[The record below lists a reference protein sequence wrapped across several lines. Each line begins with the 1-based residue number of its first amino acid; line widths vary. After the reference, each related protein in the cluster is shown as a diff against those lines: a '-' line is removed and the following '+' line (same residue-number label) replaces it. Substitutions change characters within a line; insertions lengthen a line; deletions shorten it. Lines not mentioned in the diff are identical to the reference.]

1 MEKDWLNS
9 LRKRMED
16 YEESAPEG
24 LWNDIASAVPDRAP
38 KRGRALPVLWLWR
51 SVAAAAV
58 VAFGVFAGVRLFSP
72 DDDSGRI
79 AQVRRNV
86 ADTAA
91 LADPGAPFETI
102 SDLSVTDLQES
113 PASLLQSS
121 SPSSVNKLGRRTSS
135 AENRPYAPDLLAQAN
150 IPAQADPSGVVP
162 LTDQTQVAVAEQR
175 GDAQPQPEDSRPLV
189 PGEIANSHEGEDW
202 SGYASASMDGPD
214 GTLLPDHVGIGIS
227 GGTVDTRHSSSYNPM
242 MFYRGAAPH
251 SKNDPVKDGQGE
263 GHVSVVTRATGMP
276 PATVTDRVD
285 HKRPIRAGI
294 SLRWQL
300 NDTFGVESGI
310 EYSILKSTFST
321 LAGTTLSEDFQT
333 LQYLGIPLDLT
344 ADLLDT
350 RYFSLYASVG
360 GMVEKGI
367 AGNVK
372 SAISVDGERVGPME
386 EHSLRIDPLLWSVN
400 AAAGLQVNATRLVG
414 FYAEPGISYRFD
426 NGSEVSSIYT
436 SRPLDF
442 TLSFGLRFSFR

>member
-16 YEESAPEG
+16 FEEPTPEG
-24 LWNDIASAVPDRAP
+24 LWNDIASAVPDHAP

-58 VAFGVFAGVRLFSP
+58 IAFGVFASIRLFSP

-79 AQVRRNV
+79 AEVRQNV
-86 ADTAA
+86 PDTAA
-91 LADPGAPFETI
+91 LVDPGTPLETI
-102 SDLSVTDLQES
+102 SDPSVDDLQES

-121 SPSSVNKLGRRTSS
+121 SPSSVNKRGRRTSS
-135 AENRPYAPDLLAQAN
+135 AENRPYAPDLLAQAD
-150 IPAQADPSGVVP
+150 IPAQADPSDAIP
-162 LTDQTQVAVAEQR
+162 LTDQTEVAAAESGAETR
-175 GDAQPQPEDSRPLV
+175 IEDKRSLAT
-189 PGEIANSHEGEDW
+189 ETTANSHEGEDW
-202 SGYASASMDGPD
+202 SGYASASVDGP
-214 GTLLPDHVGIGIS
+214 GSTLLPDHVGIGIS
-227 GGTVDTRHSSSYNPM
+227 GGTVDTQHSSSYNPM

-251 SKNDPVKDGQGE
+251 SKNDPLKDGQSDGY
-263 GHVSVVTRATGMP
+263 VSVVTRATGMP

-285 HKRPIRAGI
+285 HKRPIRAGL
-294 SLRWQL
+294 SLRWRL

-310 EYSILKSTFST
+310 KYSILKSTFST

-333 LQYLGIPLDLT
+333 LQYLGIPLALT

-360 GMVEKGI
+360 GMAEKCI

-386 EHSLRIDPLLWSVN
+386 EHSLRIEPLLWSVN

-414 FYAEPGISYRFD
+414 FYAEPGISYRF
-426 NGSEVSSIYT
+426 NSGSEVSSIYT

-442 TLSFGLRFSFR
+442 TISFGLRFSFR